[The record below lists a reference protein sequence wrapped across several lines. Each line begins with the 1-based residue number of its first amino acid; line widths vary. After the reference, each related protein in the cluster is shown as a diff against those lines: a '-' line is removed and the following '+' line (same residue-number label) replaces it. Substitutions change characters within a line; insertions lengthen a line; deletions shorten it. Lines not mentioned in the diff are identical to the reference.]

1 MIFKMGPY
9 LDKFRADCKD
19 KGVWRLDTTYQECFN
34 GLGFSSYK
42 YCGYEGGNWLPHY
55 LSDEE
60 FVIFA
65 LRYGG

>member
-1 MIFKMGPY
+1 MLFDMEPY
-9 LDKFRADCKD
+9 LDKIRADCKD

-42 YCGYEGGNWLPHY
+42 FCGYGDKFHY
-55 LSDEE
+55 LSEDE

-65 LRYGG
+65 LRYSA